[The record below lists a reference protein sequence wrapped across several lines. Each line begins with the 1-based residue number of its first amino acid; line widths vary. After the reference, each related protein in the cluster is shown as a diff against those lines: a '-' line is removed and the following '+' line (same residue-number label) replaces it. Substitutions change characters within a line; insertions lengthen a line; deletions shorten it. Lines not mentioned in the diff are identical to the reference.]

1 MPISKQRVLELHARL
16 KKKYACQ
23 DGLKM
28 QNEENKHEFGFRWES
43 KSFGLS
49 VKSKYL
55 SLSPTIQV

>member
-16 KKKYACQ
+16 KKKYAPQ

-28 QNEENKHEFGFRWES
+28 QNEENKHEIWNFVGNQNRS
-43 KSFGLS
+43 VLS

-55 SLSPTIQV
+55 SLFPT